1 MEITYNI
8 QKIFTLSLII
18 LVLSTA
24 FCSNGNKRNTG
35 EVLSDET
42 VKSNVNYA
50 LHKDGRIDQTLIRI
64 DCVNGEVIL
73 NGVVRSDK
81 ERGLAISISK
91 DVRGVRNVISKL
103 IIK

>member
-1 MEITYNI
+1 M

-18 LVLSTA
+18 LVLSATY
-24 FCSNGNKRNTG
+24 CSNGSKRDAG

-64 DCVNGEVIL
+64 DCVNGEVVL
-73 NGVVRSDK
+73 NGVVRNEK
-81 ERGLAISISK
+81 ERGLAISITE